1 VTFHEL
7 RHSGAT
13 LLGDEHLK
21 ALQQRLGHSS
31 SSTTADIYLTL
42 PVAAQKPLADRLDAL
57 FGPQDPASNEGTHE
71 GIESKN
77 GASTKK

>member
-1 VTFHEL
+1 
-7 RHSGAT
+7 

-42 PVAAQKPLADRLDAL
+42 PVAAQKPLADRLDSL
-57 FGPQDPASNEGTHE
+57 FARPEPASNEGTNE
-71 GIESKN
+71 RTEPKK
-77 GASTKK
+77 GASAKK